1 MNPLRTWYCLL
12 LSVLF
17 IPVTLLAQPSFA
29 PIPASEIKKITV
41 EAKEIDV
48 LVRPWSG
55 KQQFGL
61 AVIIGP
67 SDSQAESMGLVG
79 FLRHELNDKGW
90 ATISL
95 TPPKGLYR
103 PNFAT
108 ESEQIKK
115 AGDAQL
121 SLSAQQAVPKYNS
134 AQLLELRNF
143 QQANLTEALNQLTAI
158 GQPYPGA
165 KIIIAF
171 DDSAGMITH
180 LLFEKK
186 IPSPSL
192 VVLVNPYREYEDLIE
207 ESSQRK
213 QIAEQ
218 LVVMSIPILDLI
230 SHDAHPLAQ
239 TNAPLRKQYNQ
250 VKPTKYYR
258 QYQLELNLANSSGW
272 QEALERIEGFS
283 RNAIGR

>member
-1 MNPLRTWYCLL
+1 MSSLSTWYYLL
-12 LSVLF
+12 LSVLLMSTA
-17 IPVTLLAQPSFA
+17 VLAQPSFA
-29 PIPASEIKKITV
+29 PTPAAEIKKITV

-61 AVIIGP
+61 AIIIGP

-79 FLRHELNDKGW
+79 FLRHELNAKGW

-103 PNFAT
+103 PNFTT

-121 SLSAQQAVPKYNS
+121 SLPAQQAVPKYNS

-171 DDSAGMITH
+171 DDSAGMVTH

-186 IPSPSL
+186 IPSPEL
-192 VVLVNPYREYEDLIE
+192 LILVNPYREYEDLIE

-218 LVVMSIPILDLI
+218 LVMMSIPVLDLV
-230 SHDAHPLAQ
+230 SPDSHPLAQ
-239 TNAPLRKQYNQ
+239 ANAPARKQYNQ
-250 VKPTKYYR
+250 VKPIKYYR
-258 QYQLELNLANSSGW
+258 QYQLDLTLANSSGW

-283 RNAIGR
+283 RSVIGR

>member
-1 MNPLRTWYCLL
+1 MSPLRTWYYLL
-12 LSVLF
+12 CVLF
-17 IPVTLLAQPSFA
+17 MSTSVLAQPSFA
-29 PIPASEIKKITV
+29 PIPATEIKKITV
-41 EAKEIDV
+41 AEKEIDV

-61 AVIIGP
+61 AIIIGP

-79 FLRHELNDKGW
+79 FLRHQLNAKGW
-90 ATISL
+90 ATVSL

-121 SLSAQQAVPKYNS
+121 SLPAQQAVPKYNS

-143 QQANLTEALNQLTAI
+143 QQANLTEALNQLTTI
-158 GQPYPGA
+158 SQPYPGA

-171 DDSAGMITH
+171 DDSAGMVTH

-186 IPSPSL
+186 IPSPEL
-192 VVLVNPYREYEDLIE
+192 LILVNPYREYEDLID
-207 ESSQRK
+207 ESNQRK

-218 LVVMSIPILDLI
+218 LVMMSIPILDLV
-230 SHDAHPLAQ
+230 SPDAHPLAQ
-239 TNAPLRKQYNQ
+239 ANAPVRKQYNQ
-250 VKPTKYYR
+250 VKPIKYYR
-258 QYQLELNLANSSGW
+258 QYQLDLTLANASGW

-283 RNAIGR
+283 RSVIGR